1 MALLNLLYY
10 PDERLHQVSKPVTEF
25 NQNLKR
31 LVADMYETM
40 YTDEGIGLAAPQ
52 INVFERIVV
61 IDVVGDKSPEHQLT
75 IINPVFISQS
85 GETGI
90 EEGCLSV
97 PELRAHITR
106 FEHVVVKAQNIKDAI
121 YQFHEQNKLGSQSEF
136 RLYSF
141 QSKLKHARLIIEQL
155 LKEENDNFFAIEAK
169 YNKLSMELYY
179 NDTTDYIENFE

>member
-61 IDVVGDKSPEHQLT
+61 IDVVGDKFPEHQLT

-106 FEHVVVKAQNIKDAI
+106 FEHVVVKAQNIK
-121 YQFHEQNKLGSQSEF
+121 GEF
-136 RLYSF
+136 F
-141 QSKLKHARLIIEQL
+141 Q
-155 LKEENDNFFAIEAK
+155 IEASDLLAICLQHEIDHL
-169 YNKLSMELYY
+169 NGKLFIDYLSPLKKNLYR
-179 NDTTDYIENFE
+179 TKSLKLAKQRKKALEN

>member
-106 FEHVVVKAQNIKDAI
+106 FEHVVVKAQNIK
-121 YQFHEQNKLGSQSEF
+121 GEF
-136 RLYSF
+136 F
-141 QSKLKHARLIIEQL
+141 Q
-155 LKEENDNFFAIEAK
+155 IEASDLLAICLQHEIDHL
-169 YNKLSMELYY
+169 NGKLFIDYLSPLKKNLYR
-179 NDTTDYIENFE
+179 TKALKLAKQRKKALEN